1 MGNRMIE
8 TNLIEEDVKIEGSLR
23 PQNLN
28 DYIGQAKVKEN
39 LKIYIEA
46 AKQRHDALDH
56 VLFYGPPGLGK
67 TTLAGIIAN
76 EMGVHM
82 KVTSGPA
89 IEKPGEMAAILN
101 NLQEGD
107 LLFVD
112 EIHRLNRQV
121 EEVLYPAMEDYA
133 IDIMIG
139 KGASARSIRLDLP
152 HFTLVGATTRA
163 GLLTAPLRDRFGVIH
178 RLEFYEVEELKV
190 IIQHS
195 ARILDVEIEEKGAL
209 ELAKRSRGTPRLAN
223 RILKRVRDFAQ
234 VKYDGII
241 TQEVATIALDLM
253 DVDKMGLDHVD
264 RNILCTMIDKFK
276 GGPVGLDTL
285 AAAIG
290 EDAGTIEDVYEPYL
304 IKNGFINRTPR
315 GRVVTELTYH
325 HLGLP
330 YDG

>member
-1 MGNRMIE
+1 MTKRIIE
-8 TNLIEEDVKIEGSLR
+8 TTIQEEDVQIEGSLR
-23 PQNLN
+23 PQFLT
-28 DYIGQAKVKEN
+28 DYIGQDKVKDT
-39 LKIYIEA
+39 LKIYIDA
-46 AKQRHDALDH
+46 AKNRGDSLDH

-67 TTLAGIIAN
+67 TTLANIIAN
-76 EMGVHM
+76 EMGVHC

-107 LLFVD
+107 ILFVD

-152 HFTLVGATTRA
+152 RFTLVGATTRA
-163 GLLTAPLRDRFGVIH
+163 GLLTAPLRDRFGIIH
-178 RLEFYEVEELKV
+178 HLEFYSIEQLKL

-195 ARILDVEIEEKGAL
+195 ARVLNVVIDEKGAI
-209 ELAKRSRGTPRLAN
+209 ELARRSRGTPRLAN

-234 VKYDGII
+234 VKYDGVI
-241 TQEVATIALDLM
+241 TEHVAHIALDLL
-253 DVDKMGLDHVD
+253 DVDRLGLDHLD
-264 RNILCTMIDKFK
+264 RNILETIIHKFG

-285 AAAIG
+285 SAAIG

-304 IKNGFINRTPR
+304 IQNGLLNRTPK
-315 GRVVTELTYH
+315 GRVATDLAFQ
-325 HLGLP
+325 HLGLEK
-330 YDG
+330 